1 MLTKIKITEDD
12 VPEDLVWLCELVG
25 LDRFVK
31 IVETAGGEPI
41 YIPTVQ
47 KLKRNKLR
55 AAICE
60 EYRKGQDVRALA
72 RAFGYSDRHIRTILQ
87 EGGVCGCGKR
97 NRK

>member
-12 VPEDLVWLCELVG
+12 VPEDLFWLCELVG

-31 IVETAGGEPI
+31 IVETAGGEFL

-55 AAICE
+55 ATICE
-60 EYRKGQDVRALA
+60 EYRKGKDVHALA
-72 RAFGYSDRHIRTILQ
+72 RASGYSARHIRTILQ
-87 EGGVCGCGKR
+87 EGGVGDYGKR